1 MEYDIKQGF
10 YYGKYSYEDAVNL
23 RKKIDNYT
31 KYKDIK
37 EYIANNS
44 IQIIISQKDE
54 KEKQDKAKSEI
65 KIEQDNKV
73 NDFDTKGD
81 INISSDEKE
90 KLIEY
95 LTEKIKKDYDEKI
108 NSLKISLKIE
118 YEEKY
123 AELIKD
129 KDESK
134 KSFEEKI
141 KKIKKLHEFDINSL
155 KRTMLKNKNDLKIKI
170 KNEKERYN
178 KLMKKY
184 DASSIYKAPTNVN
197 QSKEKEILKLS
208 NDNKD
213 LNTKIDTICCRVLS
227 KFIIDFLYF
236 TFTSCLKGLS
246 YLE

>member
-10 YYGKYSYEDAVNL
+10 YYRTYSYEDAVNL

-155 KRTMLKNKNDLKIKI
+155 KRTMLKIKNDLKIKI
-170 KNEKERYN
+170 KK
-178 KLMKKY
+178 
-184 DASSIYKAPTNVN
+184 
-197 QSKEKEILKLS
+197 
-208 NDNKD
+208 
-213 LNTKIDTICCRVLS
+213 
-227 KFIIDFLYF
+227 
-236 TFTSCLKGLS
+236 
-246 YLE
+246 